1 MNIIE
6 HILGLIRPLELN
18 MMPEELETIYNV
30 CKHLGIVVT
39 EDVETETIAPGVRVF
54 WGFDKHSGRMLRYK
68 AIELGYHLAI
78 EPYA

>member
-6 HILGLIRPLELN
+6 RILGLIRPLEMN
-18 MMPEELETIYNV
+18 MIPKELETIANV
-30 CKHLGIVVT
+30 CKQLGIVVAD
-39 EDVETETIAPGVRVF
+39 DVETDTIAPGVRVF

-68 AIELGYHLAI
+68 AIELGHRLAI